1 MILTATVLLQC
12 LMSFAIFA
20 PLVMAPAVLDTLG
33 IPSNWVGLY
42 APFAFG
48 CAIIGSI
55 FSGTLLSYVSPWRL
69 SLACLAFA
77 ALGISVFG
85 LETRLAVAAGA
96 MIMGLSYG
104 PITAAGSSIVAH
116 ATPGNLGLSMSI
128 RQAGVPLGTS
138 LAGFLVPPLIQSFG
152 WPGAC
157 VLMGAALI
165 VMAILLALLSPL
177 AAWEG
182 MRKRT
187 SAPSGGFRPFRLVFS
202 SPRLQLLAFVLVF
215 FGALQNCF
223 ASFLSVYLV
232 NHVGTDLVFAG
243 VVLGLSHGLGMFTRI
258 LWGALADRLGAR
270 RILGLLGI
278 SMAIASALMGLLQ
291 PGASTLVLVAV
302 VAAFGTSVTGW
313 NGVAIAQATR
323 QVPPGLAGAV
333 AGEIAVFAY
342 IGFIAGPPLFA
353 FVAGALDIQRAFI
366 LAGGICAA
374 ATVVFLLGERKRPT

>member
-1 MILTATVLLQC
+1 MVLTATVLLQC

-33 IPSNWVGLY
+33 IPANWVGLY
-42 APFAFG
+42 APFAYG

-55 FSGTLLSYVSPWRL
+55 FSGTLLNYVSPWRL

-77 ALGISVFG
+77 ASGIFVFG
-85 LETRLAVAAGA
+85 FETRVAVAAGA

-104 PITAAGSSIVAH
+104 PITAAGSSIIAH

-128 RQAGVPLGTS
+128 RQAGVPLGAS
-138 LAGFLVPPLIQSFG
+138 LAGFLVPPLIKAFG

-157 VLMGAALI
+157 VLIGVAIIAA
-165 VMAILLALLSPL
+165 AILLAFLSPL
-177 AAWEG
+177 TAREG
-182 MRKRT
+182 IRERT
-187 SAPSGGFRPFRLVFS
+187 SAPSGGFRPLRLVFS
-202 SPRLQLLAFVLVF
+202 SSRLQLLAFVLVF
-215 FGALQNCF
+215 FAALQNCF

-243 VVLGLSHGLGMFTRI
+243 FVLGLSHGLGMFTRI

-270 RILGLLGI
+270 FVLGLLGI
-278 SMAIASALMGLLQ
+278 SMAIASALMGLLE
-291 PGASTLVLVAV
+291 PGTSTLVLVTIVAV
-302 VAAFGTSVTGW
+302 FGTAVTGW
-313 NGVAIAQATR
+313 NGVAIAQATHL
-323 QVPPGLAGAV
+323 VPTRLAGPV

-342 IGFIAGPPLFA
+342 VGFIAGPPLFT

-366 LAGGICAA
+366 LAGGVCAA
-374 ATVVFLLGERKRPT
+374 ATVIFLFGERQRPT